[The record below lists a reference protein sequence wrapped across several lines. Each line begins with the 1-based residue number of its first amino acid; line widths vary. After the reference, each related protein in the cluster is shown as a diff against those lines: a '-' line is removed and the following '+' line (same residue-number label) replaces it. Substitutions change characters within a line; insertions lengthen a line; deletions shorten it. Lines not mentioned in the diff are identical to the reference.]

1 MINMTDNEIVLKGKI
16 MPGIQQILLKKK
28 KACRLKMKIDDKYL
42 SNTIP
47 IIFLEPNEEKLRN
60 CKNKEMAIIGHIEAK
75 WNINIIVD
83 AYKIEDSEDIQLMLK
98 TDY

>member
-1 MINMTDNEIVLKGKI
+1 MQNISDNEVILIGKI
-16 MPGIQQILLKKK
+16 MSGIQHLSVNKH

-47 IIFLEPNEEKLRN
+47 IIFFNPNEELLRN
-60 CKNKEMAIIGHIEAK
+60 YKNKEMTIIGHIEAK

-83 AYKIEDSEDIQLMLK
+83 AYKVEDSEEIQLMLK
-98 TDY
+98 AE

>member
-1 MINMTDNEIVLKGKI
+1 MTNTTDNEVVLIGKI
-16 MPGIQQILLKKK
+16 MSGIQHLSFKNQ

-47 IIFLEPNEEKLRN
+47 IIFLNPDEELLRRY
-60 CKNKEMAIIGHIEAK
+60 KNKVLAIIGHIEAK

-83 AYKIEDSEDIQLMLK
+83 AYKVEDLEDIQLMLK
-98 TDY
+98 NG